1 MVVVG
6 NRREIDNLPHILDCP
21 QHNFQTLIKV
31 PGRDPMCLKCR
42 KLGHLRSQC
51 TEGKRQPPP
60 SLRQRDPKNPWSFNQ
75 RKSDDEVPSNCS
87 DSESEGNVTVVG
99 ISPTVSV
106 NEVRDAVPG
115 PSKASADAHVSNADA
130 HVSND
135 EVKVSNDDD
144 AHKDDTP
151 DDSTSEVN
159 SQSSSSVTNSQVSTN
174 KVDIQGSKP
183 SDSTSSDNVKDG
195 ELNENIESDSNNGD
209 NEYEDVD
216 DDDDDEKDFI
226 SPTQPGYHKSSLV
239 RKRKSKRIVKSSK
252 K

>member
-1 MVVVG
+1 M
-6 NRREIDNLPHILDCP
+6 
-21 QHNFQTLIKV
+21 
-31 PGRDPMCLKCR
+31 
-42 KLGHLRSQC
+42 
-51 TEGKRQPPP
+51 
-60 SLRQRDPKNPWSFNQ
+60 
-75 RKSDDEVPSNCS
+75 PSNCS

-252 K
+252 KWFVYDVNWPLDYDLAMPPNEPSSAIPNPRQSYAHGHDYSWCLYY